1 MQTKAHHQEQESL
14 WITKQQAE
22 ALTGLD
28 ESTLKNHR
36 LTTGRLIR
44 DIHWQAIG
52 TRKTLYNRI
61 LLNDWITNFNDPANH
76 QRFIDSY
83 LKGLEAQRKQME
95 KGNFAFA

>member
-52 TRKTLYNRI
+52 TRKTLYFPLTARVSTRSI
-61 LLNDWITNFNDPANH
+61 L
-76 QRFIDSY
+76 Y
-83 LKGLEAQRKQME
+83 LI
-95 KGNFAFA
+95 